1 MPHFFRLCLLV
12 ALLFFCKQLTAQ
24 QVCSGSLGDPIAGTG
39 TDFGNGQNDFGPPII
54 STTYKYVSRSPE
66 DGEYTLA
73 KTINGLNRGWQPEI
87 RNHTP
92 DDPDGYMMVVNA
104 SYTKDIFYK
113 ANVNNLCANTKY
125 EFAAYLINLLRR
137 NDGINPNV
145 TFAIY
150 DSNRNLLAP
159 KYSTGDILAAGPTD
173 WKQYALI
180 FTTPSNSGPITIE
193 LSNENPG
200 GGGNDLALDDI
211 TFRACG
217 PTITTKNNN
226 QAPTPIDMCIGE
238 SQIINLTAELSDGYF
253 SPAYQWQVSN
263 GSGYLDIPGQNT
275 NAFSVNTNTLPAGN
289 YKFRV
294 RVAEQVNISSLRCG
308 IAGAPILVSIYPK
321 PIAKAELTSTVCVG
335 QEIRL
340 RASGGNSFYWTG
352 PNNFSSTDQNPVIL
366 NAQKDRSGTY
376 SVIVSSNGCT
386 SSPATTQANVID
398 FVVAKT
404 SVAEVTTCPDD
415 VVQLQVTDKEGYTYT
430 WRPTVGLSNPNIPN
444 PIATPTQNI
453 TYSVTVSNGF
463 CSVTDTTRIIIAE
476 RQIISAGENIKLF
489 AGQTR
494 KLNASVIGK
503 DYTFFWT
510 PIDFLDD
517 PTSLTPTAS
526 PPKDITYTLHVVANT
541 GCFDQTSSVFVK
553 VYPEIIIPNAF
564 SPNGDGINDTWA
576 IPAAAA
582 FESAKIKIYNRYG
595 SLVYQK
601 DGLFESWDGKYKG
614 VILPPGVYYYT
625 AYFNN
630 DFKLFSG
637 SVTLIR

>member
-1 MPHFFRLCLLV
+1 M
-12 ALLFFCKQLTAQ
+12 
-24 QVCSGSLGDPIAGTG
+24 
-39 TDFGNGQNDFGPPII
+39 
-54 STTYKYVSRSPE
+54 
-66 DGEYTLA
+66 
-73 KTINGLNRGWQPEI
+73 
-87 RNHTP
+87 
-92 DDPDGYMMVVNA
+92 
-104 SYTKDIFYK
+104 
-113 ANVNNLCANTKY
+113 
-125 EFAAYLINLLRR
+125 
-137 NDGINPNV
+137 
-145 TFAIY
+145 
-150 DSNRNLLAP
+150 
-159 KYSTGDILAAGPTD
+159 
-173 WKQYALI
+173 
-180 FTTPSNSGPITIE
+180 
-193 LSNENPG
+193 
-200 GGGNDLALDDI
+200 
-211 TFRACG
+211 
-217 PTITTKNNN
+217 
-226 QAPTPIDMCIGE
+226 
-238 SQIINLTAELSDGYF
+238 
-253 SPAYQWQVSN
+253 
-263 GSGYLDIPGQNT
+263 
-275 NAFSVNTNTLPAGN
+275 
-289 YKFRV
+289 
-294 RVAEQVNISSLRCG
+294 
-308 IAGAPILVSIYPK
+308 
-321 PIAKAELTSTVCVG
+321 
-335 QEIRL
+335 

-404 SVAEVTTCPDD
+404 SAAEVTTCPDD

-430 WRPTVGLSNPNIPN
+430 WRPAVGLSNPNIPN

-517 PTSLTPTAS
+517 PTSLTPIAS
-526 PPKDITYTLHVVANT
+526 PPKDITYTLHVVANS
-541 GCFDQTSSVFVK
+541 GCFDQTSSVYLK

-582 FESAKIKIYNRYG
+582 FEGAKIKIYNRYG